1 MSAGRVSSTFGRGI
15 RGTVALVASGALAAG
30 SLSMVVPA
38 ANAEDDRDS
47 VAAQVE
53 AGEARVEELRSSL
66 EGIDANLAKVFLELE
81 GLNASIPVAQ
91 SELDAAQVAVEAA
104 HREHQAV
111 VDQLEVGQAELSRL
125 RHDIEQAEQTEE
137 EVRLAIG
144 NYARALYLEGD
155 PSALSVM
162 LTDTDARDISQRVA
176 ANEAMTRMQHG
187 ALEKALQIQEQSK
200 NQVLRQGAVEER
212 ISRLEEKARAAAEA
226 AEESE
231 RAAEAKLGELTRLQA
246 NAASKKKE
254 WESKKATAVAQLAK
268 QEAEYEKMKAKLAAI
283 DEENR
288 KKQVT
293 FATPAAAPSSGGF
306 FNVPLR
312 GDLVMTSPFGWRIHP
327 VLGTSRLHNG
337 TDFGA
342 GCGTPIYAAAPG
354 VVSAVTFEEAGGNVV
369 YVNHGMMGGSSFMTA
384 YVHMEATNVYPGQ
397 SVDTGSV
404 VGWVG
409 TTGYSTGCHLHFS
422 VMQNGS
428 YVDPM
433 DYL

>member
-1 MSAGRVSSTFGRGI
+1 MSAGRVSSAFGRGL
-15 RGTVALVASGALAAG
+15 RGAVALVAAGALAAG

-104 HREHQAV
+104 HREHQAA
-111 VDQLEVGQAELSRL
+111 VDQLDVAQAELSRL

-200 NQVLRQGAVEER
+200 NQVLRQGAVEKR

-293 FATPAAAPSSGGF
+293 FAPAAAAPSSGGF

-312 GDLVMTSPFGWRIHP
+312 GGLVMTSPFGWRIHP

-337 TDFGA
+337 TDFAA